1 MKNNNVLIIG
11 AGIGGLAVGIR
22 LAAEGFRVRI
32 IEKGSRA
39 GGWLQTSRI
48 GDIIYPNAGS
58 LVTMPQQLED
68 LFKSTGRS
76 LEDYLTLEELSPII
90 RFFFPETN
98 EYTLYREPADTMM
111 KMNSSAC
118 RINRA
123 LPLTAND
130 LTGSWMNICRNTSPD
145 PTAAA
150 AIHLLLN
157 SDFAD

>member
-68 LFKSTGRS
+68 LFKSTGRN
-76 LEDYLTLEELSPII
+76 LEDYLTFEETSPIL

-111 KMNSSAC
+111 KNELFGLQDQQGFTAYS
-118 RINRA
+118 
-123 LPLTAND
+123 LTEF
-130 LTGSWMNICRNTSPD
+130 WMNICRNSFPGL
-145 PTAAA
+145 TAAA
-150 AIHLLLN
+150 ATLLHQN
-157 SDFAD
+157 SDSGD